1 MNKTEIKIDKNIKYL
16 EEIKNIELPYGK
28 YDRFELPNGILN
40 KDIPNCGATTIAL
53 EDDYK
58 TIICSPRNN
67 LLQNK
72 KDQYPDTL
80 LVIGGVNID
89 EVKAYIAKTNV
100 PKILVSYDSMYKLI

>member
-1 MNKTEIKIDKNIKYL
+1 MKSPL
-16 EEIKNIELPYGK
+16 AELNMRY
-28 YDRFELPNGILN
+28 FNSANGLN

>member
-1 MNKTEIKIDKNIKYL
+1 MGERISTVFST
-16 EEIKNIELPYGK
+16 YGK